1 MKAAQNSRCL
11 LFVLSEIK
19 NLMDFGTLHGS
30 EKKHACACFFG
41 LY

>member
-1 MKAAQNSRCL
+1 MKVAQNLRCL
-11 LFVLSEIK
+11 LFVLFEIK
-19 NLMDFGTLHGS
+19 NLMDFGTLPGS